1 MDLVKGFIGTLMEGF
16 ANSWLADALG
26 WWIGLLYG
34 WTSGLVNFLATW
46 WMGLSPLAV
55 GEGSAT
61 DRVSSSTSFL
71 VPIIGLAATLFA
83 VAKAGKAD
91 ADDGKDASEITTGLM
106 RLFFVSAAGVTGTYM
121 LMQFSSALAPW
132 LFEVITAGAGDDRKL
147 ISESLTDSDTDLL
160 ASVSGAGYFFALP
173 VMVFAAMSQ
182 AAMAVGT
189 DVGAAILS
197 AVLPLT
203 AAASVTEKGK
213 EAFAKQV
220 GWILSCV
227 CFKPA
232 SAVIYGFGVAL
243 IQGSNI
249 VPSITDSS
257 SAGPFL
263 TVLIGTMTL
272 ILAACALPALVK
284 LINPSPSILG
294 AGGSRFMSALGGA
307 AVGAGIAALR
317 MSGGSVTGSSSSA
330 GSAANGAA
338 VNAGSSVGAAG
349 SLATGAATGGVGAA
363 AGVLASGAS
372 KVASGVQKGAE
383 AAAEGVSG
391 ASESAGGQQRSG
403 SQSGSGAQSA
413 AASAGAGGAGA
424 ADSSSSGGGTT
435 SSPSAA
441 EGNSGAAP
449 SAGGAP
455 SDENST
461 SPSKSS
467 SAGGLAQGGAEV
479 TEGSSNASS
488 SSPAGSPS
496 TESSGTGNATG
507 ATGADDTP
515 TAKIPVAG
523 TATGTSGGSGTR
535 TKATGARPASASKKT
550 RKSTGSTSDMGYRI
564 QNAARAAAE
573 DTEGA
578 INPEGAE
585 Q

>member
-1 MDLVKGFIGTLMEGF
+1 MDLVKSFIGTLMEGF
-16 ANSWLADALG
+16 ADSWLADALG

-61 DRVSSSTSFL
+61 DRVSTSTSFL

-91 ADDGKDASEITTGLM
+91 ADDGKEASEITTGLM
-106 RLFFVSAAGVTGTYM
+106 RLVFVSAAGVTGTYM

-132 LFEVITAGAGDDRKL
+132 LFDVITAGAGDDRKL
-147 ISESLTDSDTDLL
+147 ISESITDSDTDLL

-173 VMVFAAMSQ
+173 LMVFAAMAQ

-189 DVGAAILS
+189 DVGAAVLS
-197 AVLPLT
+197 AILPLT

-227 CFKPA
+227 SFKPA

-243 IQGSNI
+243 INGSNI
-249 VPSITDSS
+249 VPSVTDSD

-263 TVLIGTMTL
+263 SVLIGTMTL

-317 MSGGSVTGSSSSA
+317 MSGGTVTGGSSSA

-338 VNAGSSVGAAG
+338 VNAGSTAGSAG

-363 AGVLASGAS
+363 AGLLASGAS
-372 KVASGVQKGAE
+372 NVASGVQKGAA

-391 ASESAGGQQRSG
+391 GSAAAGGQQL
-403 SQSGSGAQSA
+403 SGAQSGSSSQNTA
-413 AASAGAGGAGA
+413 VPSGSGGA
-424 ADSSSSGGGTT
+424 SSGANSAPP
-435 SSPSAA
+435 SS
-441 EGNSGAAP
+441 
-449 SAGGAP
+449 
-455 SDENST
+455 T
-461 SPSKSS
+461 S
-467 SAGGLAQGGAEV
+467 SAGGSAPGAAEV
-479 TEGSSNASS
+479 TEGSNAGG
-488 SSPAGSPS
+488 SSPASS
-496 TESSGTGNATG
+496 TGAESSGDGSSTG
-507 ATGADDTP
+507 ATGA
-515 TAKIPVAG
+515 
-523 TATGTSGGSGTR
+523 
-535 TKATGARPASASKKT
+535 GARPASASKNTSKP
-550 RKSTGSTSDMGYRI
+550 TGSTSDVGYRI